1 MISLWPAMA
10 NSLHTVVTNLIRRLT
25 GDDIPAV
32 AALFYKVHL
41 ANEATTSK
49 SSLAAIS
56 AEFEEIFLR
65 NPWLDENLPSLVC
78 EDGNGAILGFIGV
91 TPRKMNIK
99 GRPVVAAVSA
109 HLMLEPGRRTELA
122 GMRLLQRFL
131 SGPQE
136 LSIAD
141 FANDIGQKVWYA
153 LGGKTSPI
161 HSIQWVKLL
170 RPGACALTSGEG
182 KLRSLRR
189 LSPITRPLGRL
200 SDALMARIAPGRFHF
215 SAPDLIPKELDD
227 ETLLA
232 LISRFGAFYSM
243 RPEYDLRSLSWLI
256 RRAEK
261 INRRGELRK
270 IALRDVSGAIAGWY
284 LYYLNSGGSSEVLQ
298 LCARA
303 ASAGAVLDH
312 LFHHAW
318 SNGSAL
324 ISGRLEPQLLPA
336 LSSRRCHLNCGPPW
350 VMVHARDPEILQ
362 TVERGDVFLSKLDGE
377 WCTSYRA

>member
-1 MISLWPAMA
+1 MF
-10 NSLHTVVTNLIRRLT
+10 HR
-25 GDDIPAV
+25 
-32 AALFYKVHL
+32 VHL
-41 ANEATTSK
+41 ANDATVPK

-56 AEFEEIFLR
+56 AEFEEVFLR
-65 NPWLDENLPSLVC
+65 NPWVDENLPSLVC
-78 EDGNGAILGFIGV
+78 EGVNGAIFGFIGV

-131 SGPQE
+131 TGPQE

-141 FANDIGQKVWYA
+141 FATDIGRKVWGG

-161 HSIQWVKLL
+161 HSLQWVKLL
-170 RPGACALTSGEG
+170 RPGACALSSAEG
-182 KLRSLRR
+182 KIRSLRR
-189 LSPITRPLGRL
+189 LSPITRPLGKL
-200 SDALMARIAPGRFHF
+200 SDALMARMAPGRFHF
-215 SAPDLIPKELDD
+215 STPDLIPTELDD

-243 RPEYDLRSLSWLI
+243 RPEYDLLSLSWLI

-270 IALRDVSGAIAGWY
+270 VALQDASGAIAGWY

-303 ASAGAVLDH
+303 ASAGEVLDH

-324 ISGRLEPQLLPA
+324 ISGRFESQLLPA
-336 LSSRRCHLNCGPPW
+336 LSSRRCYLNCGPPW
-350 VMVHARDPEILQ
+350 VMVHSRDPEILQ
-362 TVERGDVFLSKLDGE
+362 AVERGDVFLSKLDGE
-377 WCTSYRA
+377 WCTSYRV

>member
-1 MISLWPAMA
+1 METAVK
-10 NSLHTVVTNLIRRLT
+10 NHIRRLT
-25 GDDIPAV
+25 GEDIPAV
-32 AALFYKVHL
+32 AALFHKVHL
-41 ANEATTSK
+41 ANDASTPK

-65 NPWLDENLPSLVC
+65 NPWRDENPHSLVC
-78 EDGNGAILGFIGV
+78 ADGNGAILGFIGV

-109 HLMLEPGRRTELA
+109 HLMLDPGRRTELA

-141 FANDIGQKVWYA
+141 FANDIGRKVWDR
-153 LGGKTSPI
+153 LGGKMSHI
-161 HSIQWVKLL
+161 QSLQWVKLL
-170 RPGACALTSGEG
+170 RPGACAMSSVEG
-182 KLRSLRR
+182 KFRSLRR
-189 LSPITRPLGRL
+189 FSPVTRQLCRL
-200 SDALMARIAPGRFHF
+200 SDALLARMAPGRFLF
-215 SAPDLIPKELDD
+215 SDSDLIPTELDD

-232 LISRFGAFYSM
+232 LISRFSALNSL
-243 RPEYDLRSLSWLI
+243 RPEYDLLSLSWLI

-270 IALRDVSGAIAGWY
+270 VALRDASGAIAGWY
-284 LYYLNSGGSSEVLQ
+284 LYYLDSGGSSEVLQ
-298 LCARA
+298 LCAHA
-303 ASAGAVLDH
+303 TSVGAVLDH

-336 LSSRRCHLNCGPPW
+336 LSGRKCYLNCGPPW
-350 VMVHARDPEILQ
+350 VMIHARDLEILHAI
-362 TVERGDVFLSKLDGE
+362 ERGDVFLSKLDGE
-377 WCTSYRA
+377 WCTSYRD

>member
-1 MISLWPAMA
+1 MG
-10 NSLHTVVTNLIRRLT
+10 TVVTNLIRKLT

-32 AALFYKVHL
+32 AAIFYRVHL
-41 ANEATTSK
+41 ANDATTAK
-49 SSLAAIS
+49 FSLAAIS

-78 EDGNGAILGFIGV
+78 EDGNGGILGFIGV

-109 HLMLEPGRRTELA
+109 HLMIEPERRAELA
-122 GMRLLQRFL
+122 GMRLLQRFF

-141 FANDIGQKVWYA
+141 FANDIGRKVWDR
-153 LGGKTSPI
+153 LGGKTSHI
-161 HSIQWVKLL
+161 HSLQWVKLL
-170 RPGACALTSGEG
+170 RPGAVALSSAEG
-182 KLRSLRR
+182 KFRSLRW
-189 LSPITRPLGRL
+189 LSPITRPLGQL
-200 SDALMARIAPGRFHF
+200 SDAALARMAPSRFHF
-215 SAPDLIPKELDD
+215 SDPDLIPTKLDD

-243 RPEYDLRSLSWLI
+243 RPEYDPLSLSWLI

-261 INRRGELRK
+261 INCRGELRK
-270 IALRDVSGAIAGWY
+270 VALRDASGAIAGWY

-298 LCARA
+298 LCARE

-318 SNGSAL
+318 SNGSVL
-324 ISGRLEPQLLPA
+324 VSGRLEPQLLPA
-336 LSSRRCHLNCGPPW
+336 LSSRSCYLNCGPPW

-362 TVERGDVFLSKLDGE
+362 AVERGDVFLSRLDGE
-377 WCTSYRA
+377 WCTSYRD

>member
-1 MISLWPAMA
+1 MG
-10 NSLHTVVTNLIRRLT
+10 TVVTNLIRKLT

-32 AALFYKVHL
+32 AALFHKVHL
-41 ANEATTSK
+41 ANDATASK
-49 SSLAAIS
+49 SSLSAIS

-78 EDGNGAILGFIGV
+78 EDGNGGVLGFIGV

-109 HLMLEPGRRTELA
+109 HLMLDPERRTELA

-141 FANDIGQKVWYA
+141 FANDIGRKVWDR
-153 LGGKTSPI
+153 LGGKTSHI
-161 HSIQWVKLL
+161 HSLQWVKLL
-170 RPGACALTSGEG
+170 RPGAVALSSAEG
-182 KLRSLRR
+182 KFRSLRW
-189 LSPITRPLGRL
+189 LSPITRPLGQL
-200 SDALMARIAPGRFHF
+200 SDAALARMAPGRFHF
-215 SAPDLIPKELDD
+215 STPELIPTKLDD

-243 RPEYDLRSLSWLI
+243 RPEYDLLSLSWLI

-261 INRRGELRK
+261 INCRGELRK
-270 IALRDVSGAIAGWY
+270 VALQDDSGAIAGWY

-298 LCARA
+298 LCAHE
-303 ASAGAVLDH
+303 ASVGAVLDH

-318 SNGSAL
+318 SNGSRA

-336 LSSRRCHLNCGPPW
+336 LSGRSCYMNCGPPW

-362 TVERGDVFLSKLDGE
+362 AVERGDVFLSKLDGE

>member
-1 MISLWPAMA
+1 M
-10 NSLHTVVTNLIRRLT
+10 NVIRRLT
-25 GDDIPAV
+25 GEDIPAV
-32 AALFYKVHL
+32 AALFHKVHL
-41 ANEATTSK
+41 ANDATIDK

-78 EDGNGAILGFIGV
+78 DDGNGTILGFIGI

-99 GRPVVAAVSA
+99 GRPFVAAVSA
-109 HLMLEPGRRTELA
+109 HLMLDPARRTELA
-122 GMRLLQRFL
+122 GMRLLQRFF

-141 FANDIGQKVWYA
+141 FANDIGRIVWDR
-153 LGGKTSPI
+153 LGGKTSHI
-161 HSIQWVKLL
+161 HSLQWVKLL
-170 RPGACALTSGEG
+170 RPGACALSSAQG
-182 KLRSLRR
+182 KLRLLRL
-189 LSPITRPLGRL
+189 LSPVTRPLGRL
-200 SDALMARIAPGRFHF
+200 SDALLARMAPSRFHF
-215 SAPDLIPKELDD
+215 SDSDLIPIKLDD

-232 LISRFGAFYSM
+232 LISQFGARYSL
-243 RPEYDLRSLSWLI
+243 RPEYDLPSLSWLI

-261 INRRGELRK
+261 INLRGELRK
-270 IALRDVSGAIAGWY
+270 VALRDASGAIAGWY

-298 LCARA
+298 LGARG

-318 SNGSAL
+318 SNGSGL
-324 ISGRLEPQLLPA
+324 ISGRLDPQLMPA
-336 LSSRRCHLNCGPPW
+336 LSARNCYLNCGPPW
-350 VMVHARDPEILQ
+350 VMIHTRDPEILQ
-362 TVERGDVFLSKLDGE
+362 AVDRGDIFLSKLDGE

>member
-1 MISLWPAMA
+1 MI
-10 NSLHTVVTNLIRRLT
+10 
-25 GDDIPAV
+25 
-32 AALFYKVHL
+32 
-41 ANEATTSK
+41 
-49 SSLAAIS
+49 
-56 AEFEEIFLR
+56 
-65 NPWLDENLPSLVC
+65 
-78 EDGNGAILGFIGV
+78 
-91 TPRKMNIK
+91 
-99 GRPVVAAVSA
+99 
-109 HLMLEPGRRTELA
+109 EPGRRTELA

-141 FANDIGQKVWYA
+141 FANDIGRKVWDV

-161 HSIQWVKLL
+161 HSLQWVKLL
-170 RPGACALTSGEG
+170 RPGAYALSSAEG
-182 KLRSLRR
+182 KLCSLRR
-189 LSPITRPLGRL
+189 LSPITRPLGQL
-200 SDALMARIAPGRFHF
+200 SDALLARMAPGRFHF
-215 SAPDLIPKELDD
+215 STPDLIPTELDD

-243 RPEYDLRSLSWLI
+243 RPEYDLLSLSWLI

-270 IALRDVSGAIAGWY
+270 IALRDTSGAIAGWY

-336 LSSRRCHLNCGPPW
+336 LSSRRCYLNCGPPW

>member
-1 MISLWPAMA
+1 MG
-10 NSLHTVVTNLIRRLT
+10 TVLANLIRRLT

-32 AALFYKVHL
+32 AALFYRVHL
-41 ANEATTSK
+41 ANEATISK

-65 NPWLDENLPSLVC
+65 NPWLDKNLPSLVC

-99 GRPVVAAVSA
+99 GRPVIAAVSA

-141 FANDIGQKVWYA
+141 FANDIGRKVWNG

-161 HSIQWVKLL
+161 HSLQWVKLL
-170 RPGACALTSGEG
+170 RPGAFALSSAEG
-182 KLRSLRR
+182 KFRSLRR
-189 LSPITRPLGRL
+189 LSPITRPLGQF
-200 SDALMARIAPGRFHF
+200 SDALLARMAPDRFHF
-215 SAPDLIPKELDD
+215 STTDLIAKELDD

-232 LISRFGAFYSM
+232 LISRFGAFYSL
-243 RPEYDLRSLSWLI
+243 RPEYDLLSLSWLI
-256 RRAEK
+256 RRAER
-261 INRRGELRK
+261 ITRRGELRK
-270 IALRDVSGAIAGWY
+270 IALRDASGAIAGWY

-350 VMVHARDPEILQ
+350 VMFHARDPEIAQ

-377 WCTSYRA
+377 WCTSYRD